1 MSTYELF
8 EKRLREV
15 VESLKSRYFY
25 EAPFPLTGDEAR
37 CYLQGEMVTL
47 QWVLEMMP
55 RDTK

>member
-8 EKRLREV
+8 EKRLHDVIDSLNSRE
-15 VESLKSRYFY
+15 FY
-25 EAPFPLTGDEAR
+25 EAPFPLAGDEAR